1 MSPVLLAAAGF
12 RAADAILIVVIAL
25 LLAGSGV
32 LAMAETS
39 LVRMNRIKAKSLV
52 DERKRGAR
60 QLARLVENP
69 ANFLNPIL
77 LLVLICQLVSATL
90 VGIVASDLFG
100 GLGVLLGIVFEI
112 VVIFVFFEAVPKNWA
127 VQHSERAALLSAPIV
142 STLIRFPPIR
152 WLSSILIGLANRII
166 GASDD
171 QEGMHHSYIT
181 DSELKAMADVA
192 HEENVIERDERS
204 FIHSIIDFGDTVARE
219 VMTPR
224 PDMVTVEADVTVRDA
239 LERALAA
246 GYSRIPVEGEG
257 IDDIIGI
264 AYTKDLV
271 RAERMGRPDRPVREV
286 MRPAKFIPE
295 SKEVSDLLR
304 EMQEEKFHMAIVVDE
319 YGGTAGLITLE
330 DLLEELVGDIVDEFD
345 VEEPTVERC
354 EDGSVVVSAGY
365 SVDDAEELLGAE
377 LPHGTWDTVGGLMLD
392 LMGRVPQA
400 GDSVE
405 ADGFRL
411 TAVDVRGRRIGRVR
425 IEPTGARRP
434 PTPRPTPAAP
444 AATARAASRTTGAE
458 PVRSGFVA
466 VVGRPN
472 VGKSTLVNTMVG
484 TKVAITSSRPNT
496 TRHRI
501 LGVLHDD
508 DADAQVVFV
517 DTPGIHRPKSALGSR
532 LNDTATDAL
541 SDVDVVMA
549 LVDATA
555 AVGPGDRTVL
565 ERAVRQVQRSGGGA
579 EHGAG
584 ARTGH
589 RRSSR

>member
-1 MSPVLLAAAGF
+1 VSPVLLAAAGF
-12 RAADAILIVVIAL
+12 QAADAILIVVIAL

-69 ANFLNPIL
+69 ANFLNPVL

-142 STLIRFPPIR
+142 STLIRFPPIH

-171 QEGMHHSYIT
+171 QEGMRHSYIT

-224 PDMVTVEADVTVRDA
+224 PDMVTVEADVSVRDA

-271 RAERMGRPDRPVREV
+271 RAERMGRPDRPVRDV

-365 SVDDAEELLGAE
+365 SVDDAEELLAAE

-425 IEPTGARRP
+425 IEPTGAAQ
-434 PTPRPTPAAP
+434 T
-444 AATARAASRTTGAE
+444 
-458 PVRSGFVA
+458 
-466 VVGRPN
+466 
-472 VGKSTLVNTMVG
+472 
-484 TKVAITSSRPNT
+484 
-496 TRHRI
+496 
-501 LGVLHDD
+501 
-508 DADAQVVFV
+508 ADA
-517 DTPGIHRPKSALGSR
+517 
-532 LNDTATDAL
+532 ATDA
-541 SDVDVVMA
+541 A
-549 LVDATA
+549 TDA
-555 AVGPGDRTVL
+555 
-565 ERAVRQVQRSGGGA
+565 RSAGQGGVSH
-579 EHGAG
+579 HG
-584 ARTGH
+584 
-589 RRSSR
+589 S

>member
-1 MSPVLLAAAGF
+1 VSPVLLASAGF
-12 RAADAILIVVIAL
+12 RTEDAILIVVIAL

-69 ANFLNPIL
+69 ANFLNPVL

-127 VQHSERAALLSAPIV
+127 VQHSERAALVSAPIV

-171 QEGMHHSYIT
+171 REGMHHSYIT

-224 PDMVTVEADVTVRDA
+224 PDMVTVEADVSVRDA

-271 RAERMGRPDRPVREV
+271 RAERMGRPDRPVRDV

-365 SVDDAEELLGAE
+365 SVDDAEELLAAE

-425 IEPTGARRP
+425 IEPTGAAQ
-434 PTPRPTPAAP
+434 T
-444 AATARAASRTTGAE
+444 
-458 PVRSGFVA
+458 
-466 VVGRPN
+466 
-472 VGKSTLVNTMVG
+472 
-484 TKVAITSSRPNT
+484 
-496 TRHRI
+496 
-501 LGVLHDD
+501 
-508 DADAQVVFV
+508 ADA
-517 DTPGIHRPKSALGSR
+517 
-532 LNDTATDAL
+532 ATDARG
-541 SDVDVVMA
+541 A
-549 LVDATA
+549 
-555 AVGPGDRTVL
+555 
-565 ERAVRQVQRSGGGA
+565 GGA
-579 EHGAG
+579 GQGGVSHHG
-584 ARTGH
+584 
-589 RRSSR
+589 S